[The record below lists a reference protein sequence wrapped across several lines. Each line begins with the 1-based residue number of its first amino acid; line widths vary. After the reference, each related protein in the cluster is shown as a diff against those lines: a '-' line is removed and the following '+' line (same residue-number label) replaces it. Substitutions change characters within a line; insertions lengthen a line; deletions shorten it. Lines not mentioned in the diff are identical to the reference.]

1 MSSLT
6 RLGIAALLVT
16 FTLPAFAQDTSVDA
30 STDATAAA
38 ATDNSYASATA
49 AVNAEPADLT
59 TVTDASKVSVVPI
72 STLSGDAV
80 LDGATLDEALAA
92 KVDALKELRANAAA
106 NGTISAKLAEQGLA
120 VERVVAIWTDPSG
133 NTWIYYDD
141 RM

>member
-38 ATDNSYASATA
+38 TDNSYASATA

-59 TVTDASKVSVVPI
+59 AVTDPSKVSVVPI